1 MLIWFHNMR
10 GLEKFL
16 LGASLPLGVLLLFTA
31 ISGLDNVPRVFPTVA
46 PVSAQSCSPVAP
58 CSAIGCGN
66 SDSCGNYCGDCPT
79 TPQSGTTKSPTT
91 TTKSNE
97 SVPLLSGLG
106 EIKNSLA
113 GINANFIG
121 EGLKKLITGII
132 QNLITA
138 LSNIIGGDPNIKPP
152 VSMTPGVSNPNET
165 LSYMYERYGALG
177 AIGLGVQE
185 MYDKPPVT
193 TADYLATIDPIAP
206 AFAQDSKDGR
216 AVLYPLR
223 GYWEASRNLAYIF
236 FVLVLVAI
244 GLMIMFRSKIDP
256 RTTVT
261 VTAALPNLVVSLILI
276 TFSLALAG
284 FIIDIGRIFMELV
297 KSILGGAV
305 TGNQPLPGLKEGF
318 VDLSTSTIWK
328 SFILNLN
335 GGVSFGGIGGSI
347 VGFFVSLIVMFFALV
362 VGIQVF
368 IMLLFRYI
376 NLILKPIFAPFVFL
390 FGALPGRGGN
400 AGNWFKGYL
409 VDALTF
415 PLVFLVLNLA
425 LSIKNTSDVVSN
437 DPFGVFIG
445 GAQLNSIVAIGVLFM
460 ATKIPALLEDAMDI
474 KPSGHV
480 DKSGSQPGQM
490 LKQVPIVKN
499 LL

>member
-1 MLIWFHNMR
+1 MLIWFHMK
-10 GLEKFL
+10 GLSKFIFSIIFIFGL
-16 LGASLPLGVLLLFTA
+16 FVFSSQTAPVADAACREVNGVLT
-31 ISGLDNVPRVFPTVA
+31 PE
-46 PVSAQSCSPVAP
+46 VST
-58 CSAIGCGN
+58 
-66 SDSCGNYCGDCPT
+66 SCGTCDPITKTQLCQTDCKGVGGPYQEQTLPCTPT
-79 TPQSGTTKSPTT
+79 ATT
-91 TTKSNE
+91 TTTTTTTNTS
-97 SVPLLSGLG
+97 SSGGLG
-106 EIKNSLA
+106 GIFSFFTDKLGELVQNIIGFVIKTL
-113 GINANFIG
+113 
-121 EGLKKLITGII
+121 TV
-132 QNLITA
+132 
-138 LSNIIGGDPNIKPP
+138 IIGGDPKAKPA
-152 VSMTPGVSNPNET
+152 VGLTTGTTTPIDT

-177 AIGLGVQE
+177 AIGMGVQE
-185 MYDKPPVT
+185 MYDNPPVT
-193 TADYLATIDPIAP
+193 TVDYLATIAPIAP
-206 AFAQDSKDGR
+206 AFAQETKDGR
-216 AVLYPLR
+216 AVLNPLS
-223 GYWEASRNLAYIF
+223 GYWIASRNLAYIF

-284 FIIDIGRIFMELV
+284 FIIDVGRIFMELF

-305 TGNQPLPGLKEGF
+305 TGNEPLPGLKEG
-318 VDLSTSTIWK
+318 VNLSPWSIYQ
-328 SFILNLN
+328 SFIFNLN
-335 GGVSFGGIGGSI
+335 GGVSFGGTAGAV
-347 VGFFVSLIVMFFALV
+347 VGFFVTLIIMFFAFV

-425 LSIKNTSDVVSN
+425 LSIKNIDATISN

-445 GAQLNSIVAIGVLFM
+445 GANLNSIVAIGVLFM

-474 KPSGHV
+474 KPSSHV